1 MKKLGKIKTLT
12 IASLSAVALAA
23 PIAFAQSTTTTQD
36 STQVRGERHG
46 GHGKGWGDR
55 EGRGER
61 KGRGHGEGRAWGGE
75 RGGDR
80 GGMHGMMLQG
90 INVTDDQKAKMKQIS
105 QSFRERT
112 KSMHQ
117 ELRAK
122 RQELR
127 QASEGGTFNEA
138 LATQKLQESAS
149 LQAKLMGEQF
159 RMRQEMLS
167 VLTPEQKTQ
176 LEQKRAEFK
185 AKRANHSERKV
196 Q

>member
-23 PIAFAQSTTTTQD
+23 PIAFAQTTS
-36 STQVRGERHG
+36 STQNQTQATGERHG
-46 GHGKGWGDR
+46 GRGKGWGDK
-55 EGRGER
+55 
-61 KGRGHGEGRAWGGE
+61 KGRGWGGE
-75 RGGDR
+75 RGARMG
-80 GGMHGMMLQG
+80 GGMMFRGLDL
-90 INVTDDQKAKMKQIS
+90 TDDQKAKMKQVS

-112 KSMHQ
+112 QSLHQ
-117 ELRAK
+117 QLRAK

-127 QASEGGTFNEA
+127 QTSEGGSFNEA

-149 LQAKLMGEQF
+149 LEAKLMGEQF
-159 RMRQEMLS
+159 RMRQEMLA

-185 AKRANHSERKV
+185 ARRANHGERKV

>member
-1 MKKLGKIKTLT
+1 MNRLGKLKTLT
-12 IASLSAVALAA
+12 IASLSVVALAA
-23 PIAFAQSTTTTQD
+23 PLAFGQTAGTTQD
-36 STQVRGERHG
+36 TQQIRRG
-46 GHGKGWGDR
+46 
-55 EGRGER
+55 EGRGHDGWG
-61 KGRGHGEGRAWGGE
+61 KKEGRAGGGH
-75 RGGDR
+75 RGGR
-80 GGMHGMMLQG
+80 MHGMMFRDL
-90 INVTDDQKAKMKQIS
+90 NLSDDQKARMKQIGES
-105 QSFRERT
+105 FKQRTQSL
-112 KSMHQ
+112 HQ

-159 RMRQEMLS
+159 KMRQEMLS

-176 LEQKRAEFK
+176 MEQKRAEFK

>member
-1 MKKLGKIKTLT
+1 MFRGIKL
-12 IASLSAVALAA
+12 
-23 PIAFAQSTTTTQD
+23 
-36 STQVRGERHG
+36 
-46 GHGKGWGDR
+46 
-55 EGRGER
+55 
-61 KGRGHGEGRAWGGE
+61 
-75 RGGDR
+75 
-80 GGMHGMMLQG
+80 
-90 INVTDDQKAKMKQIS
+90 TDDQKAKMKQIS

-112 KSMHQ
+112 KSLHQ

-127 QASEGGTFNEA
+127 QASEGGTFNES

-159 RMRQEMLS
+159 KMRQEMQS

-176 LEQKRAEFK
+176 IEQKRAEFK
-185 AKRANHSERKV
+185 AKRANHGERKV

>member
-23 PIAFAQSTTTTQD
+23 PIAFAQTGTTQD
-36 STQVRGERHG
+36 TQQATGARHG
-46 GHGKGWGDR
+46 GQGKGWGQRGGDR
-55 EGRGER
+55 EGRE
-61 KGRGHGEGRAWGGE
+61 GRGGWAK
-75 RGGDR
+75 R
-80 GGMHGMMLQG
+80 GGMRGMMFGGANL
-90 INVTDDQKAKMKQIS
+90 TDDQKAKMKQIGE
-105 QSFRERT
+105 SFRERT
-112 KSMHQ
+112 QSLHQ
-117 ELRAK
+117 QLRAK

-127 QASEGGTFNEA
+127 QTSEGGTFNEA

-185 AKRANHSERKV
+185 AKRANHGERKV